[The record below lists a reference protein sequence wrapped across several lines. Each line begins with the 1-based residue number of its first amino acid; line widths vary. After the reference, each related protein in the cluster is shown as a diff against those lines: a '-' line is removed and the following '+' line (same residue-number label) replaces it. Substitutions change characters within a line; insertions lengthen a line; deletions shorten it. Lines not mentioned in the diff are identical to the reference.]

1 MSLTQYKI
9 SIIVTGVTGLL
20 RVKSTPRNT
29 VKDLH
34 HLTFSDLVTPVTGL
48 CARARVKKKLFNL
61 LILIS
66 KDKNIFLTCEETA
79 RNTRNTRNN
88 ICFYYIF
95 NFFTCNKS
103 KLCRNK
109 IDFTRN
115 TSLKNQQG

>member
-29 VKDLH
+29 VKALH

-66 KDKNIFLTCEETA
+66 KARIFFLRARKQPVTPVTPVTTIVFITFLILLHVTNQHLPVTNRPITVTINKECE
-79 RNTRNTRNN
+79 
-88 ICFYYIF
+88 
-95 NFFTCNKS
+95 
-103 KLCRNK
+103 
-109 IDFTRN
+109 
-115 TSLKNQQG
+115 

>member
-29 VKDLH
+29 VKALH
-34 HLTFSDLVTPVTGL
+34 HLTFSDLVTHVTGL
-48 CARARVKKKLFNL
+48 CARVRVKKKLFNL

-66 KDKNIFLTCEETA
+66 KAKNIFLTCEKSA

-88 ICFYYIF
+88 HCFYYIF
-95 NFFTCNKS
+95 NFSTRNKS
-103 KLCRNK
+103 A
-109 IDFTRN
+109 FTRN
-115 TSLKNQQG
+115 KSTCTRNNQQGM

>member
-1 MSLTQYKI
+1 MSLTHYKI

-29 VKDLH
+29 VKALH

-66 KDKNIFLTCEETA
+66 KAKNIFLTCEKTA
-79 RNTRNTRNN
+79 RNTRNTCNN
-88 ICFYYIF
+88 HCFYYIF
-95 NFFTCNKS
+95 NFSTRNKS
-103 KLCRNK
+103 A
-109 IDFTRN
+109 FTRN
-115 TSLKNQQG
+115 KSTCTRNNQQGM